1 MYSSSHRDFCILRD
15 SFSGRD
21 SCFGRAGLR
30 STFVVAA
37 ALFAGTLP
45 LRAQTDVLTWH
56 NDVAR
61 TGQNLRESLLTPAVV
76 NSASFGLLANVVV
89 DGKVD
94 AQPLYASGVG
104 ISGQGTHNILYVATE
119 HDSLYAVDGD
129 TGKIYWRKSM
139 LGAGETPSDD
149 RSCSQVVPEI
159 GITATPVIDRGVGGH
174 GTIFVVAMSK
184 DSSGNYYHRV
194 HSLDMSS
201 GAEQKGSPVVVSAT
215 YPGTG
220 RVSSGGKV
228 VFDPKRY
235 KDRPALLV
243 LSGTLYTSWGS
254 HCDAELYTG
263 WMISYNERTL
273 AQTAV
278 FNYAPNGSEAAPW
291 NSGAGPAADTLGN
304 VYVSLGNGTFDTT
317 LNSAGMPTKGDYG
330 NSMLKLHAAT
340 LTPLDYWTMFNTSSE
355 SGQDADLGSGGL
367 MLLPDQKD
375 ATGKVRHLAVA
386 AGKDGN
392 LYVADRDNMGHYDA
406 INDGTIYQQLTGA
419 LAGGVWSSP
428 AYFNERVYYGPQA
441 HNLLSFPIAAA
452 RLGSTVQTTKNG
464 FPFPGTTPS
473 ISAYG
478 TANAIVWAVDNRN
491 PVVLHA
497 YDAGNLSTEFY
508 NSNQAPAGRD
518 HFGAGNKFITPTIVN
533 GKVYVATTNSV
544 GIFGLIRKTPAP
556 VADGDYTLVNSNSGL
571 ALEDPSGSKVA
582 GTVMSQTVIDVGSDQ
597 KWFLSYDGQGY
608 YRLQN
613 VSSAMFLTDPG
624 SSSSSGISLEQA
636 LPASD
641 ESQLWS
647 LTAASG
653 GGYVI
658 KNKATG
664 LVFDVQGG
672 TKTVGPYVVLETAN
686 GASHQTW
693 LLK

>member
-1 MYSSSHRDFCILRD
+1 MRRDF
-15 SFSGRD
+15 FP
-21 SCFGRAGLR
+21 GRAGLR
-30 STFVVAA
+30 SIFLLVAA
-37 ALFAGTLP
+37 VFAGTLP
-45 LRAQTDVLTWH
+45 LMAQTDVLTWH

-94 AQPLYASGVG
+94 AQPLYASAVAVA
-104 ISGQGTHNILYVATE
+104 GQGTHNILYVATE
-119 HDSLYAVDGD
+119 HDSLYAIDGD

-139 LGAGETPSDD
+139 LGAGETTSDD

-201 GAEQKGSPVVVSAT
+201 GAEQKGSPVTVSAT
-215 YPGTG
+215 YPGVG
-220 RVSSGGKV
+220 RASSGGKV
-228 VFDPKRY
+228 VFDPKQY

-243 LSGTLYTSWGS
+243 LSGTLYTTWGS
-254 HCDAELYTG
+254 HCDAEPYAG
-263 WMISYNERTL
+263 WIISYNERTL

-278 FNYAPNGSEAAPW
+278 FNFAPNGSEAAPW
-291 NSGAGPAADTLGN
+291 NAGAGPAADTLGN
-304 VYVSLGNGTFDTT
+304 VYISLGNGTFDTT
-317 LNSAGMPTKGDYG
+317 LNSAGMPGKGDYG

-340 LTPLDYWTMFNTSSE
+340 LMPLDYWTMYNTGSE
-355 SGQDADLGSGGL
+355 SGQDVDLGSGGL

-406 INDGTIYQQLTGA
+406 TNDGTIYQQLTGA

-428 AYFNERVYYGPQA
+428 AYFNERVYYGPQG
-441 HNLLSFPIAAA
+441 HNLMSFPIAAA
-452 RLGSTVQTTKNG
+452 RLGSTVQTTATG
-464 FPFPGTTPS
+464 FPYPGTTPS

-478 TANAIVWAVDNRN
+478 TTNAIVWAVDNRN
-491 PVVLHA
+491 PALLHA

-508 NSNQAPAGRD
+508 NSSQAAAGRD
-518 HFGAGNKFITPTIVN
+518 HFGAGNKFITPTVVN

-544 GIFGLIRKTPAP
+544 GIFGLIRKTPAL

-582 GTVMSQTVIDVGSDQ
+582 GTAMCQAVIDVGSDQ

-608 YRLQN
+608 YRMQN

-624 SSSSSGISLEQA
+624 SSSSSGISLEQE

-641 ESQLWS
+641 ASQLWS

-658 KNKATG
+658 TNKATG
-664 LVFDVQGG
+664 LVFDVING
-672 TKTVGPYVVLETAN
+672 TKTVGPYVDLETAGGVSN
-686 GASHQTW
+686 QTW